1 MILGITGGVGSGK
14 STVLDYLKT
23 GYGAFLIECDE
34 VARKLQQPGGECY
47 EPMRRLFGDQACLN
61 KDGTIDRKA
70 VAQIVFSDEEKLKAL
85 NRIVHP
91 AVKRRVRELIRNYCD
106 SIGDSPHLAAER
118 REGASPHLAA
128 ERSEGAS
135 PFIVIEAALLL
146 EDNYGEI
153 CDEIW
158 YVYADEHAR
167 RRRLKQSRGYSD
179 DKITGMLASQR
190 SDLSF
195 RENCTVTIDN
205 SSENLQNTFWQID
218 EALAR
223 RGVLKAVRR

>member
-70 VAQIVFSDEEKLKAL
+70 VAQIVFSDEEKLEAL

-118 REGASPHLAA
+118 RERATPHLAA

-135 PFIVIEAALLL
+135 HLVVIEAALLL

-179 DKITGMLASQR
+179 DKITGMLANQR

-205 SSENLQNTFWQID
+205 SSENLQNTFRQID

>member
-118 REGASPHLAA
+118 REGATPHLAA

-135 PFIVIEAALLL
+135 HLVVIEAALLL

-179 DKITGMLASQR
+179 DKITGMLANQR

-205 SSENLQNTFWQID
+205 SSENLQNTFRQID

>member
-91 AVKRRVRELIRNYCD
+91 AVKRRVRELIRNY
-106 SIGDSPHLAAER
+106 IGAFPY
-118 REGASPHLAA
+118 PAA

-179 DKITGMLASQR
+179 DKITGMLANQR

-195 RENCTVTIDN
+195 RENCAVTIDN
-205 SSENLQNTFWQID
+205 SSENLQNTFRQID

>member
-118 REGASPHLAA
+118 
-128 ERSEGAS
+128 SEGAS
-135 PFIVIEAALLL
+135 HLVVIEAALLL

-179 DKITGMLASQR
+179 DKITGMLANQR

-205 SSENLQNTFWQID
+205 SSENLQNTFRQID

>member
-34 VARKLQQPGGECY
+34 VARELQQPGGECY

-118 REGASPHLAA
+118 RAGATPYLAA

-135 PFIVIEAALLL
+135 HLVVIEAALLL

-179 DKITGMLASQR
+179 DKITGMLANQR

-205 SSENLQNTFWQID
+205 SSENLQNTFRQID